1 MRSSPEILVPSHAE
15 PLPFSKRRRAQ
26 KVVALALV
34 SLVCCAAA
42 GPTGCTTG
50 PLQSSSGGFGPSG
63 AAVTAAAIGVGAG
76 VVGVVILVHHNS
88 HTRKGCI
95 LSGPNGLEVQSDST
109 TLDITGVTA
118 NARVGDLYR
127 LHGSMMKRAK
137 HSTGNRTFVVE
148 KVGKDFG
155 PCPVKAPVT
164 ASSR

>member
-1 MRSSPEILVPSHAE
+1 MRSSSEILMPSDAE
-15 PLPFSKRRRAQ
+15 PLPFTRRRGTQ
-26 KVVALALV
+26 RVVALALA
-34 SLVCCAAA
+34 SLVCCTAV

-95 LSGPNGLEVQSDST
+95 LSGPNGLEVRSDST

-118 NARVGDLYR
+118 SAKVGDLYR
-127 LHGSMMKRAK
+127 LHGSMTKRAK
-137 HSTGNRTFVVE
+137 HATGNRTFVVE

-155 PCPVKAPVT
+155 PCQAPIG
-164 ASSR
+164 SSKGSR